1 MAETAEAKEDDVL
14 DDMVIGGSA
23 DFKVGQ
29 KYPTPAPANGDRVF
43 YESLL
48 EQRPDSEMAQDW
60 CLAYGV
66 LPHGEAEKLYKT
78 VCQRKGVK
86 PSPMVNKKAPP
97 PGKSSS
103 SSSSSS
109 AAPGRA
115 RKEKVLVEGDMAD
128 DAAGSGMAWEGGG
141 AVGGL

>member
-1 MAETAEAKEDDVL
+1 MAENAEAKEEDVL
-14 DDMVIGGSA
+14 DAMVIGGSA
-23 DFKVGQ
+23 DFKAGQ

-66 LPHGEAEKLYKT
+66 LPHDKSEKLYKT
-78 VCQRKGVK
+78 VCNRKGVK

-97 PGKSSS
+97 AGKS

-109 AAPGRA
+109 AAPGR
-115 RKEKVLVEGDMAD
+115 RKDKVVIDGDMVD
-128 DAAGSGMAWEGGG
+128 DAIGSGMSWEGGG